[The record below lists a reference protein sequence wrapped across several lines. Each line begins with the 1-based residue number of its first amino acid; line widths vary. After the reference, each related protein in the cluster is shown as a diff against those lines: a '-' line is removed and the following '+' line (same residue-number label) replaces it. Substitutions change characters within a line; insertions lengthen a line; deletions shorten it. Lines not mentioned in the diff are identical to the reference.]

1 MFSGLSLA
9 LKKKQLAVKLT
20 VIRYTPL
27 VEVNQVSISLVFLGL
42 FEDLLSK
49 DSFAH
54 FTSRLENKL
63 DRTGMDSG
71 VCQNSEASESAFA
84 AKS

>member
-27 VEVNQVSISLVFLGL
+27 VEVNQASVNLVTLYL
-42 FEDLLSK
+42 LLEILPYLRNRIYRKLEEDL
-49 DSFAH
+49 
-54 FTSRLENKL
+54 
-63 DRTGMDSG
+63 
-71 VCQNSEASESAFA
+71 SAYFVNF
-84 AKS
+84 